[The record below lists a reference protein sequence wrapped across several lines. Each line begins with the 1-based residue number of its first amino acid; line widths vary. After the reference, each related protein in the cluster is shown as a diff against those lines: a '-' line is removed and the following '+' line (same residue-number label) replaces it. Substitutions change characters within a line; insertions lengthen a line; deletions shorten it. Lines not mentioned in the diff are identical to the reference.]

1 MADINDYHWRNS
13 MRPTRFF
20 AFDSRAVLG
29 VVLVIVHIRL
39 WTILLA
45 IAVIIA
51 FWFAERAGYSF
62 DSACRRIRT
71 LLLGPKR
78 PAIAIKANRKL
89 VDYGK

>member
-1 MADINDYHWRNS
+1 MSDSNDWHWRNS

-29 VVLVIVHIRL
+29 VVLVIIHIRL
-39 WTILLA
+39 WTIVLA
-45 IAVIIA
+45 CIGILV

-62 DSACRRIRT
+62 DSACRRLRT
-71 LLLGPKR
+71 LIIGPKR
-78 PAIAIKANRKL
+78 PSTAFRSKTRL